1 MAGVAYYNTGTAT
14 VAVNSKTVTGTGT
27 NWLSVVGGLTAIK
40 AGDKF
45 GIHVGRPIII
55 ASVDS
60 NTQLTLEDNWP
71 GPAQTNAAYK
81 IELTSPDV
89 IAVEAMRRVLGSLG
103 SGVLYGLSQL
113 PSTPSKA
120 LTIDENGSAAL
131 ADLSPLGLSLIAA
144 LNSSSARDVLGL
156 AIGSNVQAYD
166 LGLQSIAGL
175 TTSANL
181 MIYTTASDTY
191 ATTSLT
197 PFARTILDDADAAAV
212 RGTLG
217 VSQSDLDARYN
228 QLSQTIL
235 NTQLPGTQTGKKFT
249 TFTEIAGPAYATGGD
264 YARIAPSDFGAGK
277 PALYFSHPAN
287 VLQWNIGLWDG
298 FTTAGTINFSVGAL
312 THNSQTIWTAA
323 NDGAGSGLDA
333 DLLDGQQGSYYRD
346 LANFSGVSAFA
357 RTVLDD
363 ADGAAMYA
371 TLGATQSFASDGYV
385 KLPNGLIIQWGQRSP
400 GSGTADVL
408 FPIAFPNQAFRVI
421 VGTDIDNNTNTE
433 AYVNWSSIMSLT
445 GFRLN
450 GRFVL
455 NGGTV
460 GAGGVPANFIAIGR

>member
-1 MAGVAYYNTGTAT
+1 MAGVAYYNTGAAT

-27 NWLSVVGGLTAIK
+27 NWLSVVGGMTAIK

-89 IAVEAMRRVLGSLG
+89 IAVEALRRVLGSLG

-113 PSTPSKA
+113 PSTPNKS

-228 QLSQTIL
+228 RLSQTIA
-235 NTQLPGTQTGKKFT
+235 NSQLPSTMTGKSFSSTVYTANGIGNTGFFT
-249 TFTEIAGPAYATGGD
+249 TTSNGSVLSFLRNNANAFDIEAFSSADSSAKHSIDLNRYGGAVTINGQTAWHAGNDGPA
-264 YARIAPSDFGAGK
+264 
-277 PALYFSHPAN
+277 
-287 VLQWNIGLWDG
+287 
-298 FTTAGTINFSVGAL
+298 
-312 THNSQTIWTAA
+312 
-323 NDGAGSGLDA
+323 SGLDA
-333 DLLDGQQGSYYRD
+333 DLLDGQQGAYYLD
-346 LANFSGVSAFA
+346 VANFPGVSAFA

-363 ADGAAMYA
+363 TSGAAMFA
-371 TLGATQSFASDGYV
+371 TMGATFSGSSAAGSA
-385 KLPNGLIIQWGQRSP
+385 KLPSGLELKWGTTVNSLSDYRL
-400 GSGTADVL
+400 L
-408 FPIAFPNQAFRVI
+408 FPIAFANDCFVALPVNTFDYGGA
-421 VGTDIDNNTNTE
+421 TDRFIGVSTSNVDKN
-433 AYVNWSSIMSLT
+433 
-445 GFRLN
+445 GFDIRARN
-450 GRFVL
+450 IT
-455 NGGTV
+455 NGGGVAGQGNAPIRWLAV
-460 GAGGVPANFIAIGR
+460 GW